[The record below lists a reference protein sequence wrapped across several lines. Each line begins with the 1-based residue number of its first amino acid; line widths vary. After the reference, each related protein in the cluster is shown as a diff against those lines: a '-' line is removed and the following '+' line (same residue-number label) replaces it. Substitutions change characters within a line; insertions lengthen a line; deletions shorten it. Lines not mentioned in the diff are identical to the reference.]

1 MRIERLD
8 VFTFPIPFKVVF
20 RHSSAKRDR
29 AENII
34 VVARSECGRV
44 GYGEGCPR
52 SYVTGESL
60 RSSAAFIQQHE
71 ETIIGNV
78 QDIDGLKTWIDANRG
93 AIDQNPAAFC
103 AVELA
108 LLDLF
113 GKIAERPIEDVL
125 DIPRISGIYRYSAVL
140 GDAPYLAYWWQFR
153 RYWGRGFRDFK
164 VKVSGDPGRDWR
176 KISAFR
182 KKEDPALRVRL
193 DANNLWHSAA
203 DCISHINGLSY
214 DFFAIEEPLQEGDL
228 SGFKRVGEEC
238 QTKIILDESL
248 LRPEQLDTLDDAPR
262 WIVNLR
268 VSKMGGVLRSIEVAR
283 EAEKRG
289 IGIIVGAQVGETSIL
304 TRAALAVANVCRDG
318 LVASEGAFGTYLL
331 QRDLT
336 SPSLMFGPGGEL
348 VCGNVLDPACPG
360 LGLDIDDNALVL
372 ADRDNS
378 IPDHAQQ
385 SAR

>member
-1 MRIERLD
+1 MSPMRIERLD
-8 VFTFPIPFKVVF
+8 IFTFPIPFKVVF
-20 RHSSAKRDR
+20 RHASAKRDR

-52 SYVTGESL
+52 SYVTGETL

-71 ETIIGNV
+71 ETIVGNV

-108 LLDLF
+108 LLDLL

-125 DIPRISGIYRYSAVL
+125 GIPRLSGIYRYSAVL
-140 GDAPYLAYWWQFR
+140 GDAPYLAFWWQFR

-164 VKVSGDPGRDWR
+164 VKVSGDPDRDRR
-176 KISAFR
+176 KISVFR
-182 KKEDPALRVRL
+182 KRTDPALRVRL
-193 DANNLWHSAA
+193 DANNLWHSAD
-203 DCISHINGLSY
+203 DCISHINGLSHE
-214 DFFAIEEPLQEGDL
+214 FFAIEEPLQEGDL

-238 QTKIILDESL
+238 RTKIILDESL
-248 LRPEQLDTLDDAPR
+248 LRPEQMDTLDDASR

-268 VSKMGGVLRSIEVAR
+268 VSKMGGVLRSMEIAR
-283 EAEKRG
+283 KAKKRR

-304 TRAALAVANVCRDG
+304 TRAALAVVSVCGDAH
-318 LVASEGAFGTYLL
+318 VASEGAFGTYLL

-336 SPSLMFGPGGEL
+336 SPSLMFGPGGNL
-348 VCGNVLDPACPG
+348 VYGDVLDPGCPG
-360 LGLDIDDNALVL
+360 LGLSIDNKALVL
-372 ADRDNS
+372 A
-378 IPDHAQQ
+378 A
-385 SAR
+385 